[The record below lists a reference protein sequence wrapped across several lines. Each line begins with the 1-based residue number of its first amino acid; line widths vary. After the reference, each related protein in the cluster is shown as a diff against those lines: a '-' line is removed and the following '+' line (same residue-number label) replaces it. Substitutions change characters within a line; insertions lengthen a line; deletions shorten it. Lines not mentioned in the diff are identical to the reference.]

1 MKVYA
6 TARDTG
12 IA

>member
-6 TARDTG
+6 TLECTW
-12 IA
+12 